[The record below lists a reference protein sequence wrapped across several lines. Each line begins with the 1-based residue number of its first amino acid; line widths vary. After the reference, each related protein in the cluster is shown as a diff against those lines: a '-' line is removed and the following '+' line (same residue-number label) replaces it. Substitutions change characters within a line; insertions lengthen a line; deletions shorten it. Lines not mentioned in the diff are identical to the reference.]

1 MKNLFKV
8 VLIAAVSLSAA
19 MAALAAS
26 QEAKPAPKSGDAA
39 ASTPDSPAP
48 SSAAPDAKGKEYSGM
63 YTFLKEGE
71 FVQVTVEDAG
81 QVTGFISRFG
91 DSGSGK
97 SDFVDQFFKTG
108 KLEGSKLSFTTTPVS
123 KVWYEF
129 KGAVERGEGKTPD
142 EEAYYVLRG
151 TLTENTTGADKDKK
165 VTSRAQD
172 VAFKMF
178 PQDAEKGAE
187 KDAEKA
193 PDAKN

>member
-1 MKNLFKV
+1 MKSLYKA
-8 VLIAAVSLSAA
+8 LSIAAVSISLQL
-19 MAALAAS
+19 AALS
-26 QEAKPAPKSGDAA
+26 SPQEAKPTPKSGDAA
-39 ASTPDSPAP
+39 ASKP
-48 SSAAPDAKGKEYSGM
+48 AAPIPSTAAQDAKGKEYSGM

-91 DSGSGK
+91 NSGSGK

-108 KLEGSKLSFTTTPVS
+108 KLDGNKLGFTTNPVS
-123 KVWYEF
+123 SSWYEF
-129 KGAVERGEGKTPD
+129 KGAVERGEGKTPE

-151 TLTENTTGADKDKK
+151 TLTENTTGPDKK

-178 PQDAEKGAE
+178 PQDAEK
-187 KDAEKA
+187 DAEKA